1 MNVRNMT
8 AATLLL
14 AVAGANHSLAQ
25 TYPERP
31 VRVVLGLAPG
41 GGSDTATRIIAHK
54 LTDVL
59 GQSFVVDNR
68 PGAGSNIA
76 TEIVARAAPDGYTL
90 LSMSPTQ
97 VINPSLQRNVRYH
110 IVHDFT
116 PIVNVAYAQFFLT
129 AGNGVPANSV
139 KELIALAK
147 TQRLIYAS
155 SGIAG
160 PTHLC
165 AELFNSMAGITMP
178 HVPYKSGSQSV
189 GALLAGETHISF
201 SAGGGLVAHM
211 KAGRVKLLAVTGA
224 KRSASFPDVPTIAE
238 LGYPGYEATN
248 WYAFV
253 APAKTPKDIIERL
266 NREIVRTL
274 NTPET
279 REQFARQGEEPSPST
294 PEELGKYIERETATW
309 GRVVKEAGIQA
320 Q

>member
-1 MNVRNMT
+1 MHFRALCTSM
-8 AATLLL
+8 LLL
-14 AVAGANHSLAQ
+14 AGTLASLSLAQ

-31 VRVVLGLAPG
+31 VRVLLGLAPG
-41 GGSDTATRIIAHK
+41 GGSDTATRILTHK
-54 LTDVL
+54 LTDVF

-97 VINPSLQRNVRYH
+97 VINPSMQRDARYH
-110 IVHDFT
+110 IINDFA

-129 AGNGVPANSV
+129 VRNTVPAASV

-147 TQRLIYAS
+147 AQRLIYAS

-165 AELFNSMAGITMP
+165 AELFSSMAGITMT
-178 HVPYKSGSQSV
+178 HVPYKSGSQAV

-224 KRSASFPDVPTIAE
+224 KRSAITPDIPTIAE
-238 LGYPGYEATN
+238 SGVPGYDVTG
-248 WYAFV
+248 WYGLA
-253 APAKTPKDIIERL
+253 APAKTPHAIVDRL
-266 NREIVRTL
+266 NAAVNRVLPELRERYFAIGTDL
-274 NTPET
+274 AGGTPAE
-279 REQFARQGEEPSPST
+279 FAA
-294 PEELGKYIERETATW
+294 YIKSEFEKWA
-309 GRVVKEAGIQA
+309 RVVKSSGAKVE
-320 Q
+320 